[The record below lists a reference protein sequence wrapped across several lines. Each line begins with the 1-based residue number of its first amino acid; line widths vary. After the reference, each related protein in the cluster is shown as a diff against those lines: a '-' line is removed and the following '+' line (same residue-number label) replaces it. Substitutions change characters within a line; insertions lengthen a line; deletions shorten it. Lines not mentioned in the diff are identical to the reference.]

1 MRAVRCTET
10 GVRVVEV
17 AEPEVPPGW
26 VLIDVA
32 AVGVCGSDLHLV
44 DLGPRPVTFGHEVG
58 GWLDGRP
65 VTLCPLRY
73 CGECVNCRNGA
84 TSVCQVGASTVVGI
98 HRDGGMADRVAVEAE
113 CVVELPPGT
122 SPTLAAMVEPL
133 AVGLHAIDAAPVE
146 AGQRVAVVGGGTV
159 GLVAAAVARRR
170 GAEVDLVARHPA
182 QRAAALRLG
191 IGTDPKRGSD
201 VAIDAAGTESALR
214 EAVRLCRSGGTLL
227 IAGTY
232 WGDVTVPGMTIQ
244 LKELRLRP
252 VIYYG
257 HRGAERE
264 IDVAVRLLDELPE
277 LPDALVTHRFGLDD
291 ATEAFSVASRRAETG
306 SIKVL
311 LEP

>member
-1 MRAVRCTET
+1 MRAVRCTES

-17 AEPEVPPGW
+17 AEPEPPAGW
-26 VLIDVA
+26 VVIDVA

-44 DLGPRPVTFGHEVG
+44 DLGPRPVTFGHEIG

-73 CGECVNCRNGA
+73 CGTCVNCRHGA
-84 TSVCQVGASTVVGI
+84 TSVCQVAANTVVGI
-98 HRDGGMADRVAVEAE
+98 HRDGGMADRVMVEAE
-113 CVVELPPGT
+113 CVVELPPET

-133 AVGLHAIDAAPVE
+133 AVGVHAVDAVPIE

-159 GLVAAAVARRR
+159 GLVAAAVARQR

-182 QRAAALRLG
+182 QQAAAERLG
-191 IGTDPKRGSD
+191 LGLEPQRGAD

-214 EAVRLCRSGGTLL
+214 EAVRLCRSGGTVL

-232 WGDVTVPGMTIQ
+232 WGDVTVPGMAIQ
-244 LKELRLRP
+244 LRELRLRP

-264 IDVAVRLLDELPE
+264 IDVAARLLGELPE
-277 LPDALVTHRFGLDD
+277 LADALVTHRFPLD
-291 ATEAFSVASRRAETG
+291 AAPEAFSVAARRAETG

-311 LEP
+311 LET